1 MAQPQNIQIKVDDE
15 TLKGKYSNM
24 MQVSH
29 TKQEFILDFMSVFP
43 PTGIV
48 VSRVITRPEHFKGII
63 KALEE
68 NLKRY
73 EDQHGEVID
82 VAAPEQ
88 KFGFQEK

>member
-1 MAQPQNIQIKVDDE
+1 MAQQNIQIKVDDE

-29 TKQEFILDFMSVFP
+29 TKQEFVMDFMSVFP

-48 VSRVITRPEHFKGII
+48 VSRVITRPEHFKRVV
-63 KALEE
+63 KALDE

-73 EDQHGEVID
+73 EQQHGEIKEVEI
-82 VAAPEQ
+82 PGMQ
-88 KFGFQEK
+88 FGFQEK